1 MTTEEPPTAPIRPM
15 RRCSGWRSN
24 RVSLELADTLA
35 ADGQFA
41 GANHVRITAVGDNSI
56 GTLRGV
62 ADAVFT

>member
-1 MTTEEPPTAPIRPM
+1 M